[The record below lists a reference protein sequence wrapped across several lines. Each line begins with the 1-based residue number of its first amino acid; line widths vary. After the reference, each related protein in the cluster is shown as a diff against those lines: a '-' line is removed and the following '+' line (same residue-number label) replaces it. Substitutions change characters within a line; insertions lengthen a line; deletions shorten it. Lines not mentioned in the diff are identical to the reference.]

1 MNSST
6 RSSDPNS
13 DTDFSLERILGLLK
27 ADRAE
32 HGLQCA
38 ALLKQHFPDDAEL
51 QLAGLFHDIGHTLA
65 DECAHGTVGAS
76 LVRPVFGDRVA
87 DLIELH
93 VPAKRFLVTRFP
105 GYEELLSPE
114 SVVTLRAQGSAMSDA
129 EMEDF
134 ERHPLAIEAMY
145 LRLADDR
152 AKVPGLTV
160 DPISAWLPV
169 IAKVRSDFASEA
181 MLVAS

>member
-1 MNSST
+1 MGT
-6 RSSDPNS
+6 TDPS
-13 DTDFSLERILGLLK
+13 HTDFALERILGLLK

-38 ALLKQHFPDDAEL
+38 ASLKKHFPDDLEL
-51 QLAGLFHDIGHTLA
+51 QLAGLFHDIGHTFA
-65 DECAHGTVGAS
+65 DECAHGTEGAS

-93 VPAKRFLVTRFP
+93 VPAKRFLVSRFP
-105 GYEELLSPE
+105 GYEALLSRE
-114 SVVTLRAQGSAMSDA
+114 SVATLQVQGSAMSDA
-129 EMEDF
+129 EMEEF
-134 ERHPLAIEAMY
+134 EQNPLAHDALY

-152 AKVPGLTV
+152 AKVPGLVV

-169 IAKVRSDFASEA
+169 VAKVRSDHATTS